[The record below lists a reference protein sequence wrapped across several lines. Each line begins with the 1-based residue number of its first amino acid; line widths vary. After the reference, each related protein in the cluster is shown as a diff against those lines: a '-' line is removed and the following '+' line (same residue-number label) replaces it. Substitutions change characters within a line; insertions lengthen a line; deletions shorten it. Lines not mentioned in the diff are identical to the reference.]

1 MRNPFVLFFLS
12 ILILLA
18 MGAARVQATEPT
30 PTLPVDSIQA
40 TPVTG
45 DTPVIV
51 GGQEASPGEWP
62 WQVLVQPGGYL
73 CGGSLIHQEWVLTA
87 AHCVFDSNSNV
98 FPPSSV
104 TVVLGEHN
112 RSANDGS
119 EQQRNVSQVVPH
131 PSYSP
136 QGNDND
142 VALLRLS
149 SPATL
154 NAQVALVPLLTSPA
168 NDSLVEAGD
177 TATVTGWGTTAEGG
191 NTSNVLMEVAL
202 PIVSNSTCNQSYGG
216 ITANMLCAGETNG
229 GKDSCQGDSG
239 GPLVVPNGSGGW
251 LQAGVVSFG
260 IGCARPDFPG
270 VYARV
275 SRYTQWIETTIAG
288 GGGGGGGDS
297 YEPDNS
303 AGAAKSIGTDGS
315 RQTHNFHAA
324 GDNDWVKFT
333 ATSGRQYTIETS
345 NLGSGSDTY
354 IYLYDT
360 NGSSQLAANDDGGSG
375 LASRIAWSAPGNGTY
390 YVRIRHYS
398 GNASGSTTNYD
409 ISVQDTGG
417 GGNINLALG
426 RTGYAS
432 SQESNARA
440 PRYGNDGRTDTRW
453 SSQIS
458 SSLADQWWWVDLGS
472 RQNFSEVV
480 IRWEAAYAA
489 RYFVGWSNDGTNYEG
504 YWYEPTA
511 PGGYSHAMG
520 NRTARYVGVAMVERA
535 PTMNNYSLWEFEVYL
550 GSRSV
555 NGAAQ
560 DNSLSLAAAV
570 ATKSEPVDLQV
581 SPLAVKA
588 VLGLPDDKTPKIGS
602 VAFVPSEGS
611 PGGTVRIEGNGF
623 TETSKVRLWNSSGDI
638 SFGDVTLISADE
650 IHFTVSDTELLAGGY
665 KVEVRNANGATAEDS
680 FTIGGLNIYL
690 PNIGK

>member
-375 LASRIAWSAPGNGTY
+375 LASRIVWSAPGNGTY
-390 YVRIRHYS
+390 YVRIRHYNS
-398 GNASGSTTNYD
+398 NASGSTTNYD
-409 ISVQDTGG
+409 ISVRDTGG
-417 GGNINLALG
+417 GGGGGGDSYEPDNSAGAAKSIG
-426 RTGYAS
+426 
-432 SQESNARA
+432 
-440 PRYGNDGRTDTRW
+440 TD
-453 SSQIS
+453 
-458 SSLADQWWWVDLGS
+458 GS
-472 RQNFSEVV
+472 RQTHNFH
-480 IRWEAAYAA
+480 AAGDNDWVKFTATSGRQYTIET
-489 RYFVGWSNDGTNYEG
+489 SN
-504 YWYEPTA
+504 
-511 PGGYSHAMG
+511 
-520 NRTARYVGVAMVERA
+520 
-535 PTMNNYSLWEFEVYL
+535 L
-550 GSRSV
+550 GSGSDTYIYLYDT
-555 NGAAQ
+555 NGSSQ
-560 DNSLSLAAAV
+560 LAAN
-570 ATKSEPVDLQV
+570 
-581 SPLAVKA
+581 
-588 VLGLPDDKTPKIGS
+588 DD
-602 VAFVPSEGS
+602 
-611 PGGTVRIEGNGF
+611 GG
-623 TETSKVRLWNSSGDI
+623 
-638 SFGDVTLISADE
+638 
-650 IHFTVSDTELLAGGY
+650 
-665 KVEVRNANGATAEDS
+665 
-680 FTIGGLNIYL
+680 
-690 PNIGK
+690 